1 MNLLNVCT
9 KNEIELIENA
19 GFKVEDKDYTREELR
34 KCETQITEYIMS
46 HSSKNG
52 DIGKLSNEY
61 SSIIRTFDMK

>member
-19 GFKVEDKDYTREELR
+19 GFKVENKDYTKDEIRR
-34 KCETQITEYIMS
+34 CETQITEYIMS

>member
-19 GFKVEDKDYTREELR
+19 GFKVENKDYTKDEIRR
-34 KCETQITEYIMS
+34 CEVQITEYIMS